1 MPVNR
6 LPKHRSDCLKVAAKV
21 YSPAIL
27 GASKGSP
34 SIGRGAV
41 RLIARMHL
49 NTLTDA
55 TPALLSPSVAIRQS
69 LGRYDG
75 QTLGTRGFVLARHLL
90 APLDRV
96 LAAVPTRGRLLD
108 VGCGHGLF
116 ANAAAL
122 GSPDRDVVGVDP
134 SRAKI
139 AVAQSS
145 AVGLPNVRFRQGI
158 VQEIDETG
166 FDAISILDVLYLLPI
181 EQKLAVLRACR
192 ERIAPDGVFI
202 LKTNDTRP
210 AWKYRVARLQEEAM
224 TGLGLTMGHGLYF
237 MSREQNAGLLE
248 LAGFRPEIVDLNT
261 WLPYP
266 HVMFVSRPV

>member
-1 MPVNR
+1 MDANSQTDLSRAP
-6 LPKHRSDCLKVAAKV
+6 LA
-21 YSPAIL
+21 PA
-27 GASKGSP
+27 
-34 SIGRGAV
+34 
-41 RLIARMHL
+41 
-49 NTLTDA
+49 T
-55 TPALLSPSVAIRQS
+55 AIRRS
-69 LGRYDG
+69 LSRYAG
-75 QTLGTRGFVLARHLL
+75 QPLGIRGFVWARHLL

-96 LAAVPTRGRLLD
+96 LAEIPARGRLLD

-122 GSPDRDVVGVDP
+122 GSPDRYVVGVDP

-145 AVGLPNVRFRQGI
+145 SAGLSNVRFVQGT
-158 VQEIDETG
+158 VQQVDDSG

-181 EQKLAVLRACR
+181 EEKLAVLRACR
-192 ERIAPDGVFI
+192 ERIGPDGVLI

-210 AWKYRVARLQEEAM
+210 PWKYRVARLQEEAM
-224 TGLGLTMGHGLYF
+224 TGLGLTIGHGLYF
-237 MSREQNAGLLE
+237 LSREQNAGLLE
-248 LAGFRPEIVDLNT
+248 LAGFQPRFVDLST